1 MAKNKIYDSSLINS
15 VRQESELYD
24 SYLSPRANINEYLHQ
39 MQNPS
44 INVRPDEY
52 NVFDHISNAYYNWQR
67 DRNTSLKDTA
77 LGDYIRIDQ
86 DINTLNGAVNYITAY
101 QDYNNSLNAL
111 SQDPYNKDLANSV
124 NEAED
129 RMRQYSEDYNRLRSG
144 DMNDDKLSNK
154 LNLFLDKEDFNSF
167 INTVNKETK
176 SLDGVVDLN
185 TLYGK
190 KDEALNAADKYQTK
204 IEEYDS
210 KITSDYYRRKLE
222 EPGMDLADIDT
233 YLYKLPG
240 LMGSSAATLEE
251 TLATTAGAW
260 AAGAAVGSIGGPAGT
275 ILGGIAGGAVAIAG
289 NLYSRDKE
297 SKAEVYNYYKQSV
310 QNELTKQNKSDS
322 ILKEA
327 KAQMSKLGYTK
338 DQINNDD
345 FVWDRILT
353 KDIELNNIA
362 LNKAMTNNDGQLKA
376 LYERNMALSASDI
389 AQTALAIV
397 PWGKSISSL
406 KKLGKFGK
414 VLGKSEESIKGI
426 RKQLSDRIDDVTAFG
441 LDNVKKLPNITT
453 RKAVRDLGGRIL
465 LSSVLEGAEEGS
477 QYIFGDKLLNK
488 ELDTDASIASNIAN
502 TYLTMGRA
510 IVSGLTPFD
519 PIYSSDE
526 EFMENFK
533 GGALLGGIMT
543 GGLSAIPTAQRTISQ
558 VKVDKVLSDIYSDKF
573 IQQDRIRKNIMYA
586 NIAKTNSWDEMENSF
601 NNLKEMN
608 IEGITPDDIETER
621 QRANIIK
628 NTATSNK
635 TISMASSLGIDPRTE
650 DYNIFVGL
658 LDHHEQLVADA
669 IQNRGNARASIEE
682 LMYNQNVDSYIEEIK
697 PNATVDEV
705 MQIRQLIFDK
715 ANKDA
720 ITKLNDYLTSK
731 VDAQKELEKTL
742 KYSTNKSDLLK
753 LKSLISKLDTKSDI
767 EQRAKDLGITLEQL
781 EVPQLHQ
788 DISNAEYELAIS
800 ELLVSKANEENKLM
814 KTKKGALEKINR
826 YKELQNIDDDYV
838 QKLNDLYSGKQEEKV
853 QEEGTVVTQPEV
865 EKTDIEQQKQETVA
879 DKKENADIQQ
889 KEEQKQSEE
898 DQLQQLRDQIY
909 KNRDNLFTE
918 VETLKYNK
926 NSGRYFKVKE
936 QKINQNS
943 NAGKAQYNAE
953 KALKDA
959 YMNLFPE
966 EKIDHYNEYT
976 AASEVESKSNTDEDI
991 VELWQDVY
999 SKKQQLEEAF
1009 FNSKDITSDEELKN
1023 IRKLTNDLN
1032 ELSEK
1037 LEDKLAYNSFVNT
1050 GLQKI
1055 QDKLKQ
1061 KYEEQERARLQQ
1073 IAEEQRV
1080 QEELKQ
1086 QEAKKQQNSPKAQ
1099 KAQQNDSNPVQ
1110 PTKEQQKLQS
1120 EKAVDIPTLSEV
1132 LSGLVGEEAANAMN
1146 TTNQSINDQQEL
1158 PKLNYNQKSDP
1169 YSHQLEYHLTQ
1180 QKQDGSWEK
1189 IPYQGMEQYLNND
1202 ELANVICNDDFIS
1215 SASKNSYFVV
1225 KPYKDKNGVT
1235 EDAIYLI
1242 IPYNGKEYIAAVSTS
1257 RRIDYIA
1264 NKRFNPDRRSY
1275 NEWQAIKQN
1284 LIDLRNK
1291 ILELNKQ
1298 SQKIANSKIVP
1309 TMLHRTTGQFFNE
1322 KNDGNS
1328 PKNRK
1333 LTESVWL
1340 TEKDPYKINS
1350 QNTQI
1355 GITTGP
1361 RSNRIIRFGSRVM
1374 SGRGHYL
1381 GQPMLEIQVPRADGG
1396 NDTKLVKLNIKKFSE
1411 EPEVADLILKL
1422 LLSNDQYFTDANGVR
1437 TNIENKHLLD
1447 FIVNIGPQTVFDPAN
1462 FDQNQA
1468 AEMQKKIFY
1477 IDQNGDIIMGTN
1489 RFTVNDLLSNKEIY
1503 NQARQY
1509 IIDNFHYS
1517 VDENSL
1523 LNLQL
1528 GGDNTVQNQDG
1539 RFSSVRAFMRNNNL
1553 DKIVMIPGKFEFTL
1567 KDFGLKRNANNE
1579 IVLDGTNG
1587 ISELG
1592 WYIKQGVL
1600 LTDIAD
1606 RLWNANLYVDDVQLI
1621 TNEQKN
1627 TLNQVTTAAKQ
1638 QDSAKGF
1645 QVMDQNG
1652 TIHTVDI
1659 TETLKMMDAA
1669 NRKGPNM
1676 EVVETELEGLQKNS
1690 EYKMDVN
1697 QAIEWL
1703 SNTLGITP
1711 EIVNGVIDV
1720 TEAGGVVIGRVTEDS
1735 ILLSDTSIEGV
1746 QYHEAWH
1753 RVSQLLIDDKH
1764 RNKIYQR
1771 FNKKLGKNM
1780 SDMEIEEMLA
1790 DSFKDFMLNDSKT
1803 FDFETNNWF
1812 RRIYDFIRLW
1822 VRTGSYGLAKL
1833 YSQINRGKFSGIK
1846 PSEQNIKRFRNIYQG
1861 KGPNYEVNGY
1871 KFQHIQKQKQ
1881 FDDICKSLLY
1891 AFFNVAFSD
1900 SHSINYADLNEEKP
1914 TFDRLK
1920 LVIGAQLYKYPN
1932 PVMQEIYDN
1941 FDNIFSKEVAIRL
1954 KNLGIRAVDRN
1965 ESDNISK
1972 IEEGAE
1978 GVNIGQHTVEGMNIS
1993 IKDNAPAEVKF
2004 FIQTIPDY
2012 KIGKNGIAVV
2022 KQDPYTNFPMFVD
2035 SNIAWTK
2042 VLKDLHNC
2050 RTISQILIKANNLA
2064 QNGDLF
2070 YKSFV
2075 FKLQSEIQK
2084 SINGSANAEALLT
2097 KIETVLTGDVNNFVT
2112 VAINKDT
2119 ETDFNK
2125 IEIKDNT
2132 VDIKA
2137 AIYPRVWSQYL
2148 FISSGLFHYNK
2159 EGKVETTDNA
2169 KNGINRIIKALN
2181 SIKTAFTQNRGE
2193 LVIGSNK
2200 IDLHISGNQ
2209 DWLKSQ
2215 IVSILN
2221 TVGIGID
2228 VPTINNMLQ
2237 SGDYGN
2243 PSMDQYTLLNS
2254 FVNSRMHFGGI
2265 DSIITTLE
2273 SVLKSISKDN
2283 TVDQISLYDKTF
2295 KPSEVWNNNGF
2306 VKELANNYAEVHA
2319 TDRSLSSIGP
2329 DGNSYYMVSQ
2339 NNFAKDRVNELVND
2353 KEVRDQLKSVVY
2365 NQNSILLKSAEQ
2377 GADLKVETF
2386 INFKD
2391 NTSTYDSGRDYF
2403 GITDREDYLAKMA
2416 FVQKDRIIFPTVADK
2431 KTYHMITGVKLPHEA
2446 VQFTPTENGKY
2457 YITFG
2462 DQTIDT
2468 ILGYCEDELN
2478 QIELCLRQIDDDP
2491 NHVKD
2496 GIHYNEDGTINNDWL
2511 PKERRI
2517 KNFHTPN
2524 TYQYTDKDGVKQ
2536 KVTLEGNGARFL
2548 FLTGIY
2554 TNKGFI
2560 SFNDPTK
2567 SAKEN
2572 LQKAKEYFFNLSRET
2587 KKQFL
2592 SGVLATRIKDELQ
2605 YCIDNGIITANDQM
2619 NIWSLR
2625 NNLLDDEV
2633 LDERKKRYSGF
2644 DSVNSEGF
2652 AVYDM
2657 IADYTINSIISIQEI
2672 EKLFSGSPAYYKVIY
2687 DRDGI
2692 TDISVDKIK
2701 RLGSLTSTGLNNRLD
2716 FFNAPLESDE
2726 YTVAELKD
2734 HEVKSRQYNIYKN
2747 LFFDGNLRETIIQ
2760 MHGEEAWNNVKDL
2773 SKDDIKQKY
2782 PEAYKYANMATNREV
2797 EGYESEINVADAA
2810 VYISPKMTE
2819 NLLRMR
2825 GVWSDDIKKA
2835 FDILTNPET
2844 ADKWE
2849 SDKDLYAKANKVIL
2863 NAMKYVAFGTR
2874 FDVPGLGVPYFNKM
2888 ALFPLFKSV
2897 ATGDIKV
2904 LYDKMVDED
2913 PNKRVDMFMFNSA
2926 VKAGSVNP
2934 AKMYKDASDS
2944 EIELKDGQT
2953 VLSAEMMD
2961 RLEAGYKVLNNLDNI
2976 TTYKQKY
2983 KYIRQQLETNPHT
2996 HEEQMLGTQFM
3007 KVNLSNLRLDDL
3019 YGKEGDKVTGNE
3031 IKDNVIGVINKLSDL
3046 GKQDIYDKLFDRNG
3060 NIKIAALSDMLLQD
3074 ARESDANDNIVSG
3087 LATKDDAFV
3096 IPLSALSDNKW
3107 LESRFISM
3115 INKEIVDVHLP
3126 GGAFIQ
3132 RSVFG
3137 QEATSLDVVTP
3148 SMLGDG
3154 KYLKP
3159 INDKDGSMD
3168 SIVSINLF
3176 KYIIPNYSNMTFTEA
3191 RQWLID
3197 HNIIGENA
3205 EASAIGYRIPTQS
3218 IASISPLRFV
3228 DVFPE
3233 IMGDTIML
3241 PEDFTKLTGSDFDI
3255 DKLYVARYSYNKNGK
3270 IIYQGDALTNEDVKS
3285 AYKNELMR
3293 NYLRVLLTKENTN
3306 QLKLSI
3312 DIATDN
3318 VKAVL
3323 KDIESGRQNTYATPF
3338 GVYTPSY
3345 QEARKSEYT
3354 VGKSGIGPFALNN
3367 AHHILTQLTGLR
3379 MVSNEFTKALKI
3391 NDVSRIFDHPTAL
3404 QPKGGRILDWLSA
3417 MINGFV
3423 DIAKDP
3429 YITRL
3434 NVNAWT
3440 YNMVAFLLRTGKG
3453 KQTFYFMSQPIL
3465 KEMAD
3470 AVLKTKGK
3478 YGIDRTKT
3486 PSQLENEAIESVL
3499 SKYDPDKKLRK
3510 KYDTINKNEKLA
3522 SQVYSDIFDTYTKE
3536 VNGKT
3541 IETSS
3546 TRELLFA
3553 DKSSIDVLGDGMSYN
3568 EQQIRMYYA
3577 YKMIKPY
3584 ADALANL
3591 VKYSKID
3598 TKKTGKS
3605 FAEQLV
3611 YYNGMLAMKDDTH
3624 FQEGSIEKF
3633 FNETFIQRKTDNA
3646 IPFGISIFRNLL
3658 LRNTDSFISQQN
3670 EILKLLGR
3678 QNNADKKLLNSV
3690 ISGMEGQIKA
3700 EFFNKFIESNN
3711 IDVNGMFTGGM
3722 SMAKRINNFQ
3732 QLIKKKNERLVHLL
3746 NDDGT
3751 FANDFISYLVPNIS
3765 DGKINNG
3772 LDFIDTSKL
3781 LDTDQA
3787 TANNLINYWRE
3798 LIEDSDPQIS
3808 KLFKDLVVY
3817 AFLTSADNPGMNTFF
3832 QFVPNSYRI
3841 QIGYTDYIRNILNQ
3855 LSNTSNDYTSSKEDV
3870 FLNGWTNDKLVRPV
3884 DYYDKNNNKLLS
3896 ISFTDENKVVPNIIA
3911 GIRFGKDTP
3920 QIKPLNWTKVD
3931 DDILPVFP
3939 PFIKINDLQG
3949 YSINNYHVYKL
3960 IGYCRKYD
3968 QYGNTQYIPLYG
3980 LVSKKGYKYRGHQI
3994 YEYGTSTR
4002 FDFNK
4007 ENEYNY
4013 AEALNN
4019 QEALVDM
4026 ADSFERELWYD
4037 LAFSKNSKIFPL
4049 SDIPVYNGNFNQI
4062 QDMVYQE
4069 DEDSID
4075 ESDYGVLESKDYPD
4089 DKTSISSNNNLSE
4102 FVLHSGGANVPDT
4115 IQQSTQRNI
4124 ESFAEEWSK
4133 KEGWSVQYFNEKVL
4147 PRINEAWQI
4156 EYELAT
4162 NQNIQVASDH
4172 VATMNFN
4179 YGNSKRSDINS
4190 NSTIEAIKNGERTA
4204 TTRYESDGHIDFWKN
4219 MKKGDVVKFI
4229 KRNSKKEII
4238 DEVKVII
4245 TKPLTKLV
4253 FSQNEFNRTTQM
4265 EVDAIQKMR
4274 SYLTDLSKDTVID
4287 SNQINTKLN
4296 EFTQLLR
4303 KENPSTNEEMEG
4315 LINKFIC
4322 NL

>member
-1 MAKNKIYDSSLINS
+1 MAKNKIYDSSLINQ
-15 VRQESELYD
+15 VRQESALYD
-24 SYLSPRANINEYLHQ
+24 SYIAPNADINEYLHQ

-44 INVRPDEY
+44 VNAEPDNY
-52 NVFDHISNAYYNWQR
+52 GVLDHISNAYYNWQR

-77 LGDYIRIDQ
+77 LGDYVRIDQ
-86 DINTLNGAVNYITAY
+86 DMNTLNGAINYINAY
-101 QDYNNSLNAL
+101 SDYNNALNGL
-111 SQDPYNKDLANSV
+111 LQDPYNKDLENSV
-124 NEAED
+124 NEAKN
-129 RMRQYSEDYNRLRSG
+129 RMVQYQEDYTRLRSG
-144 DMNDDKLSNK
+144 NMNDEKLSNK

-167 INTVNKETK
+167 LTTANKEIK
-176 SLDGVVDLN
+176 PYEGVIDPN

-190 KDEALNAADKYQTK
+190 KDEALTAADQYQTK

-210 KITSDYYRRKLE
+210 KITSDYYRRKSE
-222 EPGMDLADIDT
+222 EPGMDLTDIDT

-260 AAGAAVGSIGGPAGT
+260 AAGAAVGSVGGPAGT

-289 NLYSRDKE
+289 NLYSRDTE

-310 QNELTKQNKSDS
+310 QNDLTKQNKSDA

-327 KAQMSKLGYTK
+327 KSQMDKLGYTK
-338 DQINNDD
+338 DQINDDD

-376 LYERNMALSASDI
+376 LYERNMALSASDV

-397 PWGKSISSL
+397 PWGKAFNQL

-414 VLGKSEESIKGI
+414 VLGKGEESIQGI

-441 LDNVKKLPNITT
+441 IDNVKKLPSITT

-465 LSSVLEGAEEGS
+465 LSSVLEGGEEGA

-488 ELDTDASIASNIAN
+488 ELDVDASIIDNIAN
-502 TYLTMGRA
+502 SYLTMGRA
-510 IVSGLTPFD
+510 IIAGLTPFD
-519 PIYSSDE
+519 STYSSDE

-573 IQQDRIRKNIMYA
+573 VQQDRIRKNIMYA
-586 NIAKTNSWDEMENSF
+586 NIAKTNSWDELENSF

-608 IEGITPDDIETER
+608 IEGIAPEDIEAER

-628 NTATSNK
+628 NVATSNK
-635 TISMASSLGIDPRTE
+635 TMSIASSLDIDPRTD
-650 DYNIFVGL
+650 DYNTFVGL

-669 IQNRGNARASIEE
+669 IANRSNARATVEE
-682 LMYNQNVDSYIEEIK
+682 LMYNQNIDSYINSIK
-697 PNATVDEV
+697 PNATVDET
-705 MQIRQLIFDK
+705 MQLRQLIFDK
-715 ANKDA
+715 ANYDA
-720 ITKLNDYLTSK
+720 ILKLDDYLKNKTE
-731 VDAQKELEKTL
+731 AQAEIEKNL
-742 KYSTNKSDLLK
+742 KYATNKSDLIK
-753 LKSLISKLDTKSDI
+753 LKSILNANDKFKKKTEANIQD
-767 EQRAKDLGITLEQL
+767 RAKQLEVTVQQL
-781 EVPQLHQ
+781 EVPQMHQ
-788 DISNAEYELAIS
+788 DIANAEYDLAIS
-800 ELLVSKANEENKLM
+800 DLLVSKANEENKLM
-814 KTKKGALEKINR
+814 NTKKGALEKINR

-865 EKTDIEQQKQETVA
+865 DKSDIEPQKEESA
-879 DKKENADIQQ
+879 DKKPSPQEEQSDQQ
-889 KEEQKQSEE
+889 KE
-898 DQLQQLRDQIY
+898 DAQLQQLREQIQ
-909 KNRDNLFTE
+909 KNRNNLFTE
-918 VETLKYNK
+918 VETVKYNK
-926 NSGRYFKVKE
+926 NTGRYFKVKE

-943 NAGKAQYNAE
+943 NAGKAQNKAEEALKTAYLNLLPKE
-953 KALKDA
+953 KAD
-959 YMNLFPE
+959 Y
-966 EKIDHYNEYT
+966 YNEYT
-976 AASEVESKSNTDEDI
+976 ATSEIESAATNNMDEGI
-991 VELWQDVY
+991 VDAWQNVY
-999 SKKQQLEEAF
+999 NKKQQLEEAF
-1009 FNSKDITSDEELKN
+1009 FNSKDITSEEELQN
-1023 IRKLTNDLN
+1023 IHKLTNDLN
-1032 ELSEK
+1032 NSIDQ
-1037 LEDKLAYNSFVNT
+1037 LENSVTYKSFVES
-1050 GLQKI
+1050 GKQKI
-1055 QDKLKQ
+1055 SEKLKQ
-1061 KYEEQERARLQQ
+1061 KYDEEKNNRLQQ
-1073 IAEEQRV
+1073 MAEERQK
-1080 QEELKQ
+1080 QEEINLQ
-1086 QEAKKQQNSPKAQ
+1086 RDKKEQNAPKAQ
-1099 KAQQNDSNPVQ
+1099 EPKQNDQTPVSPNQ
-1110 PTKEQQKLQS
+1110 EEPKSQSQK
-1120 EKAVDIPTLSEV
+1120 ATDIPTLSNI
-1132 LSGLVGEEAANAMN
+1132 LSGLIGEEAANAMN
-1146 TTNQSINDQQEL
+1146 ASVQQTDQQQSNIEQEL

-1169 YSHQLEYHLTQ
+1169 YSHQLGYRLTEQ
-1180 QKQDGSWEK
+1180 QQDGSWK
-1189 IPYQGMEQYLNND
+1189 NISYQGMEQYLNND
-1202 ELANVICNDDFIS
+1202 DLAIAICEPGFID
-1215 SASKNSYFVV
+1215 SANKNSSFVV
-1225 KPYKDKNGVT
+1225 KPYVDKNGKQS
-1235 EDAIYLI
+1235 DAIYLT
-1242 IPYNGKEYIAAVSTS
+1242 IPYNGKQYIAAISS
-1257 RRIDYIA
+1257 PERIDYLA
-1264 NKRFNPDRRSY
+1264 NKRFNADKRSFQ
-1275 NEWQAIKQN
+1275 EWQAIKQN
-1284 LIDLRNK
+1284 LLDLRNK
-1291 ILELNKQ
+1291 VLELNKQ
-1298 SQKIANSKIVP
+1298 SQKMPNSRIVP
-1309 TMLHRTTGQFFNE
+1309 TMLRRTTGQFLNE
-1322 KNDGNS
+1322 KNEDNS

-1333 LTESVWL
+1333 LTESVWI

-1361 RSNRIIRFGSRVM
+1361 RSNRLIRFGTRIM
-1374 SGRGHYL
+1374 SGRGYYL
-1381 GQPMLEIQVPRADGG
+1381 GQPMLEVNVPRPDGG
-1396 NDTKLVKLNIKKFSE
+1396 SDSKLIKLNIKKFSE

-1422 LLSNDQYFTDANGVR
+1422 LLSNDPYFTDANGVR

-1447 FIVNIGPQTVFDPAN
+1447 FIVNIGPQTVFDPSN
-1462 FDQNQA
+1462 FDQTQA
-1468 AEMQKKIFY
+1468 EEMQKKIFY
-1477 IDQNGDIIMGTN
+1477 VDQNGDIVMGNN
-1489 RFTVNDLLSNKEIY
+1489 RFAVNDLLSNKDIY

-1509 IIDNFHYS
+1509 IIDNYHYS
-1517 VDENSL
+1517 VDENAL
-1523 LNLQL
+1523 LSLQL

-1539 RFSSVRAFMRNNNL
+1539 RFSSVRSFLRNNNL
-1553 DKIVMIPGKFEFTL
+1553 DRITIIPNKFEFTL
-1567 KDFGLKRNANNE
+1567 KDFGLKRNDKNE

-1592 WYIKQGVL
+1592 WYIKQGIL
-1600 LTDIAD
+1600 LTDVSD
-1606 RLWNANLYVDDVQLI
+1606 KLWNANLYVDDVQLV
-1621 TNEQKN
+1621 TNDQQKVIEQTN
-1627 TLNQVTTAAKQ
+1627 VAKPE
-1638 QDSAKGF
+1638 QDASKGF

-1652 TIHTVDI
+1652 VVHNVDI

-1676 EVVETELEGLQKNS
+1676 EVDEKELEGLEKNK
-1690 EYKMDVN
+1690 EYKMRVDE
-1697 QAIEWL
+1697 AIKWL
-1703 SNTLGITP
+1703 SDTLGIIP

-1720 TEAGGVVIGRVTEDS
+1720 TEAGGSVVGRVTEDS
-1735 ILLSDTSIEGV
+1735 ILLSDVAIDGV

-1753 RVSQLLIDDKH
+1753 RVSQLLINDRQRK
-1764 RNKIYQR
+1764 KIYQR
-1771 FNKKLGKNM
+1771 FNKKFNGKL
-1780 SDMEIEEMLA
+1780 SDKEIDEILA
-1790 DSFKDFMLNDSKT
+1790 DSFKDFMTNDAKT

-1822 VRTGSYGLAKL
+1822 IRTGSYGLAKL

-1846 PSEQNIKRFRNIYQG
+1846 PSQENIERFREIYSG

-1871 KFQHIQKQKQ
+1871 KFQNIQKQKQ

-1891 AFFNVAFSD
+1891 AFFNVAFAD
-1900 SHSINYADLNEEKP
+1900 GHFINYSDLNEEKP

-1920 LVIGAQLYKYPN
+1920 LIVQAQLYKYPN
-1932 PVMQEIYDN
+1932 PVIQEIYDN
-1941 FDNIFSKEVAIRL
+1941 FDNIFAKEIAIRL
-1954 KNLGIRAVDRN
+1954 KNLGIRTIDRN
-1965 ESDNISK
+1965 ESDSISK

-2012 KIGKNGIAVV
+2012 KIGANGIAVV
-2022 KQDPYTNFPMFVD
+2022 KQDPYTHFPMFVD

-2050 RTISQILIKANNLA
+2050 RTISQILIKANSLA

-2075 FKLQSEIQK
+2075 FKLQSEIQR
-2084 SINGSANAEALLT
+2084 SLNGSADAEALLT

-2112 VAINKDT
+2112 IAINEDK
-2119 ETDFNK
+2119 ETNLRK

-2137 AIYPRVWSQYL
+2137 ATYPRVWSQYL
-2148 FISSGLFHYNK
+2148 FVSSGLFHYNK

-2169 KNGINRIIKALN
+2169 KNGINRIIKSLN
-2181 SIKTAFTQNRGE
+2181 AIKTAFIQNKGE
-2193 LVIGSNK
+2193 LVLGSNK
-2200 IDLHISGNQ
+2200 IDLHIAGNQ

-2215 IVSILN
+2215 LVSILN

-2243 PSMDQYTLLNS
+2243 PSLDQYTLLNS
-2254 FVNSRMHFGGI
+2254 FVNSRVHFGGI

-2273 SVLKSISKDN
+2273 SILKSVAKDN
-2283 TVDQISLYDKTF
+2283 TIDQISLYDKTF

-2319 TDRSLSSIGP
+2319 TDSSLNSIGP

-2339 NNFAKDRVNELVND
+2339 NNFAKDRVNELVNN
-2353 KEVRDQLKSVVY
+2353 KEVRDQLRSVVY
-2365 NQNSILLKSAEQ
+2365 NQNSILLRSAEQ
-2377 GADLKVETF
+2377 GANLKVETF

-2391 NTSTYDSGRDYF
+2391 NTSTYDAGRDYF

-2524 TYQYTDKDGVKQ
+2524 TYEYEDEDGVKR

-2554 TNKGFI
+2554 TNEGFI
-2560 SFNDPTK
+2560 SFNDPSK
-2567 SAKEN
+2567 SAREN
-2572 LQKAKEYFFNLSRET
+2572 LKTAKDYFFNLSRET

-2592 SGVLATRIKDELQ
+2592 SGILATRIKDELQ

-2625 NNLLDDEV
+2625 NNLLDDSV
-2633 LDERKKRYSGF
+2633 LADRKSRYNTF
-2644 DSVNSEGF
+2644 DSVNAEGF
-2652 AVYDM
+2652 AIYDM

-2672 EKLFSGSPAYYKVIY
+2672 EKLFSGSPAYYKVKY
-2687 DRDGI
+2687 DRQGI

-2716 FFNAPLESDE
+2716 FFNAPLETDE

-2734 HEVKSRQYNIYKN
+2734 HEVKSRQYKVYKD
-2747 LFFDGNLRETIIQ
+2747 LFFDGNLRETVIQ
-2760 MHGEEAWNNVKDL
+2760 MHGEEAWNEVKDL
-2773 SKDDIKQKY
+2773 SHEDIKQRY

-2797 EGYESEINVADAA
+2797 EGYESKINVADAA

-2913 PNKRVDMFMFNSA
+2913 TNKRVDMFMFNSA

-3007 KVNLSNLRLDDL
+3007 KVNLSNLRLNDL

-3031 IKDNVIGVINKLSDL
+3031 IKNNVIGAINKLSDL
-3046 GKQDIYDKLFDRNG
+3046 GRQDMFDKLFDRNG
-3060 NIKIAALSDMLLQD
+3060 NVKLSALSDMLLED
-3074 ARESDANDNIVSG
+3074 ARESDANDNIISG

-3115 INKEIVDVHLP
+3115 IDKEIVDVHLP

-3137 QEATSLDVVTP
+3137 QEATSLDVITP
-3148 SMLGDG
+3148 NMLGDG
-3154 KYLKP
+3154 RYLKP

-3168 SIVSINLF
+3168 AIVSINLF

-3270 IIYQGDALTNEDVKS
+3270 IIYHGDALTNEDVKS

-3323 KDIESGRQNTYATPF
+3323 KDIENGRQNTYATPF

-3379 MVSNEFTKALKI
+3379 MVSNEFTNALNI
-3391 NDVSRIFDHPTAL
+3391 NDVSRIFDYPTAL
-3404 QPKGGRILDWLSA
+3404 QPKGSRILDWLSA

-3499 SKYDPDKKLRK
+3499 DKYDPDRKLRK
-3510 KYDTINKNEKLA
+3510 RYDKINSDTKLA
-3522 SQVYSDIFDTYTKE
+3522 ALTYSDIFDTYTKE
-3536 VNGKT
+3536 ENGKT
-3541 IETSS
+3541 VETSS

-3553 DKSSIDVLGDGMSYN
+3553 DKNGVDPLEDGLSYN
-3568 EQQIRMYYA
+3568 EQQVRMYYA

-3624 FQEGSIEKF
+3624 FAEGSIERF

-3678 QNNADKKLLNSV
+3678 QNNADAKLLNSV

-3700 EFFNKFIESNN
+3700 EFFNRYIQDNN
-3711 IDVNGMFTGGM
+3711 IDVTGMFTGYM

-3732 QLIKKKNERLVHLL
+3732 QLIKKKNPRLVHLL

-3798 LIEDSDPQIS
+3798 LIDDPDPQIS

-3832 QFVPNSYRI
+3832 QFVPNSYRM
-3841 QIGYTDYIRNILNQ
+3841 QIGYSDYIRNTLEQ
-3855 LSNTSNDYTSSKEDV
+3855 LSNTSNDYTSSKEDI

-3884 DYYDKNNNKLLS
+3884 DYYDNNGNKLLS
-3896 ISFTDENKVVPNIIA
+3896 ISFTKEDSIVPNIIA
-3911 GIRFGKDTP
+3911 GIKVGKENP
-3920 QIKPLNWTKVD
+3920 QIRPLNWAKVNGSSYP
-3931 DDILPVFP
+3931 IFP
-3939 PFIKINDLQG
+3939 PFIKINDRQG
-3949 YSINNYHVYKL
+3949 YDISNYHVYQL
-3960 IGYCRKYD
+3960 IGYCQRYN
-3968 QYGNTQYIPLYG
+3968 QSGNLQYIPLYG

-3994 YEYGTSTR
+3994 YEYGTNTR

-4013 AEALNN
+4013 IEALDN
-4019 QEALVDM
+4019 QEAIIDM
-4026 ADSFERELWYD
+4026 ADQFEKDLWYD
-4037 LAFSKNSKIFPL
+4037 LAFGKNSSIHKL
-4049 SDIPVYNGNFNQI
+4049 SDLPSYNGNLNQE

-4075 ESDYGVLESKDYPD
+4075 ESDYGVLESKDQPD
-4089 DKTSISSNNNLSE
+4089 
-4102 FVLHSGGANVPDT
+4102 
-4115 IQQSTQRNI
+4115 
-4124 ESFAEEWSK
+4124 
-4133 KEGWSVQYFNEKVL
+4133 
-4147 PRINEAWQI
+4147 
-4156 EYELAT
+4156 
-4162 NQNIQVASDH
+4162 NQ
-4172 VATMNFN
+4172 
-4179 YGNSKRSDINS
+4179 K
-4190 NSTIEAIKNGERTA
+4190 TA
-4204 TTRYESDGHIDFWKN
+4204 TEK
-4219 MKKGDVVKFI
+4219 
-4229 KRNSKKEII
+4229 
-4238 DEVKVII
+4238 
-4245 TKPLTKLV
+4245 
-4253 FSQNEFNRTTQM
+4253 FNRTTQM

-4274 SYLTDLSKDTVID
+4274 SYLTDLSKDMIID
-4287 SNQINTKLN
+4287 SNQIDTKLN

-4303 KENPSTNEEMEG
+4303 EENPSTNEEMEG

-4322 NL
+4322 SL

>member
-1 MAKNKIYDSSLINS
+1 MAKNKIYDSSLINA
-15 VRQESELYD
+15 VRQDNELYNY
-24 SYLSPRANINEYLHQ
+24 YLTPQVDIDEYFHQ

-44 INVRPDEY
+44 VDVAPDDY
-52 NVFDHISNAYYNWQR
+52 DLLDHISNAYYNWQR
-67 DRNTSLKDTA
+67 NRNTSLKDTA
-77 LGDYIRIDQ
+77 LGDYVRVDQ
-86 DINTLNGAVNYITAY
+86 DINTLNGAINYITAY
-101 QDYNNSLNAL
+101 SDYNNAL
-111 SQDPYNKDLANSV
+111 DGLLQDPYNKDLSNSV
-124 NEAED
+124 DEAQYK
-129 RMRQYSEDYNRLRSG
+129 MRQYQEDYDRLRSG
-144 DMNDDKLSNK
+144 NMNDEKLNNK

-167 INTVNKETK
+167 LTVANKEVKPT
-176 SLDGVVDLN
+176 DGVVDPY
-185 TLYGK
+185 TLYGR
-190 KDEALNAADKYQTK
+190 KDEALNAADQYQTK
-204 IEEYDS
+204 IDEYDS
-210 KITSDYYRRKLE
+210 KITSGYYRRKSE
-222 EPGMDLADIDT
+222 EPGMDLTDIDT

-251 TLATTAGAW
+251 TLATTAGSW
-260 AAGAAVGSIGGPAGT
+260 AAGAAIGSMVGGPAGT
-275 ILGGIAGGAVAIAG
+275 ILGGIAGGAIAIAG
-289 NLYSRDKE
+289 NLLSRDVE
-297 SKAEVYNYYKQSV
+297 AKAEVYNYYKQSV
-310 QNELTKQNKSDS
+310 QNELTKQNKGDS

-327 KAQMSKLGYTK
+327 KSQMDKLGYSK
-338 DQINNDD
+338 DQIKDDD
-345 FVWDRILT
+345 FVWDRVLT
-353 KDIELNNIA
+353 RDIELNNIA
-362 LNKAMTNNDGQLKA
+362 LNKAMTNNDGHLKA
-376 LYERNMALSASDI
+376 LYERNMALSASDVV
-389 AQTALAIV
+389 QTALATV
-397 PWGKSISSL
+397 PWSKAINPL

-414 VLGKSEESIKGI
+414 VLGKSDESLKGI

-441 LDNVKKLPNITT
+441 LENVKKLPSVST
-453 RKAVRDLGGRIL
+453 RKAIRDLGGRIL
-465 LSSVLEGAEEGS
+465 LSSVLEGGEEGA

-488 ELDTDASIASNIAN
+488 ELDVDASVAENIAN

-510 IVSGLTPFD
+510 IVAGLTPFD
-519 PIYSSDE
+519 PVYSSDE

-543 GGLSAIPTAQRTISQ
+543 GGLSAIPTIQRTRLQ
-558 VKVDKVLSDIYSDKF
+558 RQTDKVLSDIYSDRF

-586 NIAKTNSWDEMENSF
+586 NAAKNNSWDRMENSF
-601 NNLKEMN
+601 DSLKEMN
-608 IEGITPDDIETER
+608 IDDITQEDIDAEK
-621 QRANIIK
+621 QRANLIK

-635 TISMASSLGIDPRTE
+635 TISMASKLGIDYRTD
-650 DYNIFVGL
+650 DYDIFVGL

-669 IQNRGNARASIEE
+669 IANRSNARSSVEE
-682 LMYNQNVDSYIEEIK
+682 LMYNQNIDSYINSIK
-697 PNATVDEV
+697 PNATADEV
-705 MQIRQLIFDK
+705 MQLRQLIFDK
-715 ANKDA
+715 ANYDA
-720 ITKLNDYLTSK
+720 ILKLDDYLKNKTE
-731 VDAQKELEKTL
+731 AQSEIEKNL
-742 KYSTNKSDLLK
+742 KYATNKSDLIK
-753 LKSLISKLDTKSDI
+753 LKSILNVDNKFKKDSNDNI
-767 EQRAKDLGITLEQL
+767 QNRAKELGITVEQL
-781 EVPQLHQ
+781 EVPQMHQ
-788 DISNAEYELAIS
+788 DIANAEYNLAIS
-800 ELLVSKANEENKLM
+800 DLLVSKANEENNLM
-814 KTKKGALEKINR
+814 NTTKGALEKINR

-838 QKLNDLYSGKQEEKV
+838 QSLNDLYSGKSEEKAE
-853 QEEGTVVTQPEV
+853 EEGTIITQPEV
-865 EKTDIEQQKQETVA
+865 DKSEIEPQKEEKVVTEKKEQPAKTETITP
-879 DKKENADIQQ
+879 DKKEET
-889 KEEQKQSEE
+889 KE
-898 DQLQQLRDQIY
+898 DQELNQLREQIQ

-918 VETLKYNK
+918 VETTKYNK
-926 NSGRYFKVKE
+926 KSGKYFKVKE
-936 QKINQNS
+936 QKINQNF
-943 NAGKAQYNAE
+943 NAGKAQNKAE
-953 KALKDA
+953 EALKIA
-959 YMNLFPE
+959 YLNLFPE
-966 EKIDHYNEYT
+966 EKQDQYNEYT
-976 AASEVESKSNTDEDI
+976 ATAEIEKVIDKNTNENITDA
-991 VELWQDVY
+991 WQDVY
-999 SKKQQLEEAF
+999 NKKLQLEEAF
-1009 FNSKDITSDEELKN
+1009 FNSKDITSEEELKN
-1023 IRKLTNDLN
+1023 IHKLTNDLN
-1032 ELSEK
+1032 ESVNK
-1037 LEDKLAYNSFVNT
+1037 LEETVAYKQFIES
-1050 GLQKI
+1050 GEQKI
-1055 QDKLKQ
+1055 SNKLKQ
-1061 KYEEQERARLQQ
+1061 KYDEEKNNRLKQIEEEQQK
-1073 IAEEQRV
+1073 
-1080 QEELKQ
+1080 QEEIKLQK
-1086 QEAKKQQNSPKAQ
+1086 EKKEQNSPKVQ
-1099 KAQQNDSNPVQ
+1099 KAEENDQTPVSPNQEEPKQQP
-1110 PTKEQQKLQS
+1110 QK
-1120 EKAVDIPTLSEV
+1120 ATDIPTLSNI

-1146 TTNQSINDQQEL
+1146 TPQQQDNIEQEL

-1169 YSHQLEYHLTQ
+1169 YSHQLGYRLTEQ
-1180 QKQDGSWEK
+1180 QQDGSWK
-1189 IPYQGMEQYLNND
+1189 NISYQGMEQYLNND
-1202 ELANVICNDDFIS
+1202 DLAIAICEPGFID
-1215 SASKNSYFVV
+1215 SANKNSSFVV
-1225 KPYKDKNGVT
+1225 KPYVDKNGKQS
-1235 EDAIYLI
+1235 DAIYLT
-1242 IPYNGKEYIAAVSTS
+1242 IPYNGKQYVAAISS
-1257 RRIDYIA
+1257 PERIDYLA
-1264 NKRFNPDRRSY
+1264 NKRFNADKRSFQ
-1275 NEWQAIKQN
+1275 EWQAIKQN
-1284 LIDLRNK
+1284 LLDLRNK
-1291 ILELNKQ
+1291 VLELNKQ
-1298 SQKIANSKIVP
+1298 SQKMPNSRIVP
-1309 TMLHRTTGQFFNE
+1309 TMLRRTTGQFLNE
-1322 KNDGNS
+1322 KNEDNS

-1333 LTESVWL
+1333 LTESVWI

-1361 RSNRIIRFGSRVM
+1361 RSNRLIRFGTRIM
-1374 SGRGHYL
+1374 SGRGYYL
-1381 GQPMLEIQVPRADGG
+1381 GQPMLEVNVPRPDGG
-1396 NDTKLVKLNIKKFSE
+1396 NDSKLIKLNIKKFSE

-1422 LLSNDQYFTDANGVR
+1422 LTSSDPYFTDANGVK

-1447 FIVNIGPQTVFDPAN
+1447 FIVNIGPQTIFDPAN
-1462 FDQNQA
+1462 FNQDQI
-1468 AEMQKKIFY
+1468 AEMQKKVFY
-1477 IDQNGDIIMGTN
+1477 VEQNGDIIMGNN
-1489 RFTVNDLLSNKEIY
+1489 RFTVNDLLSNKDIY

-1509 IIDNFHYS
+1509 IIDNYHYG
-1517 VDENSL
+1517 VDEHAL
-1523 LNLQL
+1523 LSLQL
-1528 GGDNTVQNQDG
+1528 GGDNTVQNQDA
-1539 RFSSVRAFMRNNNL
+1539 RFSSVRAFLRNNNL
-1553 DKIVMIPGKFEFTL
+1553 DKITIIPGKFEFTL
-1567 KDFGLKRNANNE
+1567 KDFGLKRNEKNE
-1579 IVLDGTNG
+1579 IIPDGTNG

-1592 WYIKQGVL
+1592 WYIKQGIL
-1600 LTDIAD
+1600 LTDVSD
-1606 RLWNANLYVDDVQLI
+1606 KLWNANLYVDDVQLI
-1621 TNEQKN
+1621 TDNQQKVLEQRN
-1627 TLNQVTTAAKQ
+1627 TVKSE
-1638 QDSAKGF
+1638 QDVNKGF

-1652 TIHTVDI
+1652 VIHNVDI

-1676 EVVETELEGLQKNS
+1676 EVDEKELEGLQKNR
-1690 EYKMDVN
+1690 EYRMNVDE
-1697 QAIEWL
+1697 AIEWL
-1703 SNTLGITP
+1703 SNTLGIIP
-1711 EIVNGVIDV
+1711 EIVDGVIDV
-1720 TEAGGVVIGRVTEDS
+1720 TEAGGNVVGRVTEDS
-1735 ILLSDTSIEGV
+1735 ILLSDTAIDGV

-1753 RVSQLLIDDKH
+1753 RVSQLLIDDK
-1764 RNKIYQR
+1764 RRKKIYQR
-1771 FNKKLGKNM
+1771 FNKRSNSNL
-1780 SDMEIEEMLA
+1780 SDKEIDEILA
-1790 DSFKDFMLNDSKT
+1790 DSFKDFMINDAKT

-1812 RRIYDFIRLW
+1812 KRIYDFIRLW

-1846 PSEQNIKRFRNIYQG
+1846 PSEQNIERFRQIYSG

-1871 KFQHIQKQKQ
+1871 KFQNIQKQKQ

-1891 AFFNVAFSD
+1891 AFFNIAFAD
-1900 SHSINYADLNEEKP
+1900 GHSINYSDLNKEKP
-1914 TFDRLK
+1914 TFERLK
-1920 LVIGAQLYKYPN
+1920 LIVQAQLYKYPN
-1932 PVMQEIYDN
+1932 PVIQEIYDN
-1941 FDNIFSKEVAIRL
+1941 FDNIFAKEIAIRL
-1954 KNLGIRAVDRN
+1954 KNLGIRTIDSK
-1965 ESDNISK
+1965 EEDTISN

-2012 KIGKNGIAVV
+2012 KIGSNGVAVV

-2035 SNIAWTK
+2035 GNIAWTK

-2050 RTISQILIKANNLA
+2050 RTISQILMKANTLA

-2070 YKSFV
+2070 YKSLV
-2075 FKLQSEIQK
+2075 FKLQGEIQK
-2084 SINGSANAEALLT
+2084 SLNGSADAEALLT

-2112 VAINKDT
+2112 IAINEDKDT
-2119 ETDFNK
+2119 NLRK

-2137 AIYPRVWSQYL
+2137 ATYPRVWSQYL
-2148 FISSGLFHYNK
+2148 FIGSGLFHYNK
-2159 EGKVETTDNA
+2159 DGKIETTDNA
-2169 KNGINRIIKALN
+2169 KDGIKRIITSLN
-2181 SIKTAFTQNRGE
+2181 TIKTAFTQNNGE
-2193 LVIGSNK
+2193 LVIGNNK
-2200 IDLHISGNQ
+2200 IDLHIPGNQ

-2215 IVSILN
+2215 LVNILN
-2221 TVGIGID
+2221 TIGIGID
-2228 VPTINNMLQ
+2228 IPTINSMLL

-2243 PSMDQYTLLNS
+2243 PSSDQYSLLNS
-2254 FVNSRMHFGGI
+2254 FVNSRLHFGGI
-2265 DSIITTLE
+2265 DSIINTLE
-2273 SVLKSISKDN
+2273 SILKSVSKDN
-2283 TVDQISLYDKTF
+2283 TVDQISIYDKTF
-2295 KPSEVWNNNGF
+2295 KPSEIWNNNGF

-2319 TDRSLSSIGP
+2319 TDSSLSSIGP
-2329 DGNSYYMVSQ
+2329 DGNTYYMVSQ
-2339 NNFAKDRVNELVND
+2339 NNFAKDRINELVND
-2353 KEVRDQLKSVVY
+2353 EDVRNQLRSVVY
-2365 NQNSILLKSAEQ
+2365 NQNSILLRSAEQ
-2377 GADLKVETF
+2377 GANLKIETF

-2391 NTSTYDSGRDYF
+2391 NTSTYDAGRDYF
-2403 GITDREDYLAKMA
+2403 GITDREDYLAKMT
-2416 FVQKDRIIFPTVADK
+2416 FVQNDRIIFPTVADK
-2431 KTYHMITGVKLPHEA
+2431 KTYHMISGVKLPHEA
-2446 VQFTPTENGKY
+2446 VQFTPAGNGKY

-2491 NHVKD
+2491 NHVKN

-2511 PKERRI
+2511 PKEKRI

-2524 TYQYTDKDGVKQ
+2524 TYKYKDKNGVEK

-2554 TNKGFI
+2554 TNKGFV
-2560 SFNDPTK
+2560 SFNDPAK

-2572 LQKAKEYFFNLSRET
+2572 LQTAKDYFFNLSRET

-2592 SGVLATRIKDELQ
+2592 SGILATRIKEELQ
-2605 YCIDNGIITANDQM
+2605 YCIDNGIITANNQA

-2625 NNLLDDEV
+2625 NNLLDSSV
-2633 LDERKKRYSGF
+2633 LADRQNRYKGF
-2644 DSVNSEGF
+2644 DSVNAEGF
-2652 AVYDM
+2652 AIYDM

-2672 EKLFSGSPAYYKVIY
+2672 EKLFSGSPAYYKIKY

-2716 FFNAPLESDE
+2716 FFNAPLENDE

-2734 HEVKSRQYNIYKN
+2734 HEVKSRQYQVYKD

-2760 MHGEEAWNNVKDL
+2760 MHGEQAWNEVKD
-2773 SKDDIKQKY
+2773 SSHEDIKQKY
-2782 PEAYKYANMATNREV
+2782 PEAYKYANIATNREV

-2849 SDKDLYAKANKVIL
+2849 SDKELYAKANKVIL

-2904 LYDKMVDED
+2904 LYDKMVDAD

-2953 VLSAEMMD
+2953 VLSAEIMD
-2961 RLEAGYKVLNNLDNI
+2961 RIEAGYKVLNNLDNI

-3007 KVNLSNLRLDDL
+3007 KVNLSNLKLNDL
-3019 YGKEGDKVTGNE
+3019 YGKENDKVTGSE
-3031 IKDNVIGVINKLSDL
+3031 IKDNVISAINKLSDL
-3046 GKQDIYDKLFDRNG
+3046 GKQDMFDKLFDKNG
-3060 NIKIAALSDMLLQD
+3060 NVKISALSDMLLED
-3074 ARESDANDNIVSG
+3074 ARESGANDNIISG

-3107 LESRFISM
+3107 IESRFISM

-3137 QEATSLDVVTP
+3137 QEATSLDVITP
-3148 SMLGDG
+3148 NMIGDG

-3168 SIVSINLF
+3168 AVVSINLF
-3176 KYIIPNYSNMTFTEA
+3176 KYIIPNYSNMTFTQA

-3270 IIYQGDALTNEDVKS
+3270 IIYSGDALTNEDVKS
-3285 AYKNELMR
+3285 AYKNQLMR

-3312 DIATDN
+3312 DVATDN

-3323 KDIESGRQNTYATPF
+3323 KDIESGRQSTYATPF

-3379 MVSNEFTKALKI
+3379 MVSNEFTDALKI
-3391 NDVSRIFDHPTAL
+3391 NDVSRIFDYPTAL

-3499 SKYDPDKKLRK
+3499 DKYDQDKSLRK
-3510 KYDTINKNEKLA
+3510 KYTKINNDIKLA
-3522 SQVYSDIFDTYTKE
+3522 SLAYSDIFNTYTKE
-3536 VNGKT
+3536 ENGKT

-3546 TRELLFA
+3546 IRELLFA
-3553 DKSSIDVLGDGMSYN
+3553 DKNGVAPLEDGLSYN
-3568 EQQIRMYYA
+3568 EQQVRMYYA

-3611 YYNGMLAMKDDTH
+3611 YYNGMLAMKDDMH

-3633 FNETFIQRKTDNA
+3633 FNETFIQKKTDNA

-3678 QNNADKKLLNSV
+3678 QNNADAKLLNAV

-3700 EFFNKFIESNN
+3700 EFFNRYIQDNN
-3711 IDVNGMFTGGM
+3711 IDVIGMFTGYM

-3732 QLIKKKNERLVHLL
+3732 QLIKKKNPRLVHLL

-3798 LIEDSDPQIS
+3798 LIDDSDPQIS

-3841 QIGYTDYIRNILNQ
+3841 QIGYTDYIQNTLNQ
-3855 LSNTSNDYTSSKEDV
+3855 LSNTSNDYTSSKRDI

-3884 DYYDKNNNKLLS
+3884 DYYDKQNNKLLS
-3896 ISFTDENKVVPNIIA
+3896 ISFVKDNNFIPNIIA
-3911 GIRFGKDTP
+3911 GIRFGEENP
-3920 QIKPLNWTKVD
+3920 QIKPLNWSR
-3931 DDILPVFP
+3931 INGASYPIFP
-3939 PFIKINDLQG
+3939 PFIKINDRQG
-3949 YSINNYHVYKL
+3949 YNTSNYHVYEL
-3960 IGYCRKYD
+3960 IGYSQRYD
-3968 QYGNTQYIPLYG
+3968 QSGTLQYIPLYG

-3994 YEYGTSTR
+3994 YEYGNSTK

-4013 AEALNN
+4013 VEALDN
-4019 QEALVDM
+4019 LVTTIDM
-4026 ADSFERELWYD
+4026 ADQFEKDQWYN
-4037 LAFSKNSKIFPL
+4037 LAFSKNSSIHHLADLP
-4049 SDIPVYNGNFNQI
+4049 SYNGNLNQE
-4062 QDMVYQE
+4062 QDIVYQE

-4075 ESDYGVLESKDYPD
+4075 ESDYGVLESKDEPD
-4089 DKTSISSNNNLSE
+4089 KISNQYNISSNIRKTYLGADSINNNQLE
-4102 FVLHSGGANVPDT
+4102 YQRYID
-4115 IQQSTQRNI
+4115 IEQSKQN
-4124 ESFAEEWSK
+4124 A
-4133 KEGWSVQYFNEKVL
+4133 VQ
-4147 PRINEAWQI
+4147 
-4156 EYELAT
+4156 T
-4162 NQNIQVASDH
+4162 
-4172 VATMNFN
+4172 
-4179 YGNSKRSDINS
+4179 
-4190 NSTIEAIKNGERTA
+4190 
-4204 TTRYESDGHIDFWKN
+4204 
-4219 MKKGDVVKFI
+4219 
-4229 KRNSKKEII
+4229 
-4238 DEVKVII
+4238 
-4245 TKPLTKLV
+4245 
-4253 FSQNEFNRTTQM
+4253 
-4265 EVDAIQKMR
+4265 
-4274 SYLTDLSKDTVID
+4274 
-4287 SNQINTKLN
+4287 LN
-4296 EFTQLLR
+4296 ELVDEGTLTRDDVTKFRELLN
-4303 KENPSTNEEMEG
+4303 KENPSTKEEVEG
-4315 LINKFIC
+4315 LLNKFIC
-4322 NL
+4322 DL